1 MTASDFR
8 AHLEALCWTQR
19 GLAALLGVSPTIVNR
34 WAIDHTDVPEPVAT
48 WLEGLAAYLA
58 AHPAPRHRR
67 SVSSWREGVSRHRE
81 AAEAAEEHDGDGD
94 LVVVV
99 SGDDGG

>member
-1 MTASDFR
+1 MRRALLERHWVPLRVQLRWQEPWRWQLRLRSGGGMTAAAFR

-34 WAIDHTDVPEPVAT
+34 WAIDHTDVPEPVAV

-58 AHPAPRHRR
+58 EHPAPRHR
-67 SVSSWREGVSRHRE
+67 
-81 AAEAAEEHDGDGD
+81 
-94 LVVVV
+94 
-99 SGDDGG
+99 